1 MNNTYCFCKN
11 CLFFDNCDGR
21 AVCEHYAPLYEQ
33 SDDAIQVDIERDRD
47 EYRSAWFEY
56 IEKFND

>member
-11 CLFFDNCDGR
+11 CLFSDKCDGR
-21 AVCEHYAPLYEQ
+21 VVCGHYAPQDEI
-33 SDDAIQVDIERDRD
+33 SDDAIYAEVEQDRD